1 MSHRAGCTF
10 GPGFLRVELTDGSR
24 RFCQTEDEV
33 ALLHK
38 LLPPGSVRR
47 YVRDGYCLDELE
59 DASPDVIDA
68 DTFLAMPREAAML
81 ALEVESEAEYTRA
94 YRAVEDAVLA
104 RDRAGGGAS
113 IVIKRKG
120 RRVLDAN

>member
-1 MSHRAGCTF
+1 VF
-10 GPGFLRVELTDGSR
+10 GPGFYRVELEDGTR

-33 ALLHK
+33 ELLHK
-38 LLPPGSVRR
+38 LLPADAVRR
-47 YVRDGYCLDELE
+47 CTRDGYCLDEPE
-59 DASPDVIDA
+59 YASPDVIDA
-68 DTFLAMPREAAML
+68 DTFLAMPREAAMQ
-81 ALEVESEAEYTRA
+81 ALEVETEADYMRA